1 METKRDSLIGAAK
14 NLLWEVGYESMSP
27 RKVLDAS
34 GAGQGSLYHH
44 FTGKK
49 ELAAE
54 ALSQV
59 DAEARAEFDAVLD
72 TADTP
77 LDKLHRFLKQNR
89 NALRGC
95 RLGCLANEASIFDDE
110 LREPVA
116 GYFAYVMERLA
127 DTIGEAVSLGEL
139 PETIDPERL
148 AATLV
153 AAVQGGYV
161 LSRVRNDP
169 NQMRL
174 AMEGAAAM
182 LNSLSP
188 V

>member
-27 RKVLDAS
+27 RRILDAS

-44 FTGKK
+44 FKGKK
-49 ELAAE
+49 DLAVA
-54 ALSQV
+54 ALAQV
-59 DAEARAEFDAVLD
+59 DAEAREEFDAVMG
-72 TADTP
+72 AGGAP
-77 LDKLHRFLKQNR
+77 LDRLHRFLKQNR

-95 RLGCLANEASIFDDE
+95 RLGCLANEASIFDDD

-116 GYFAYVMERLA
+116 GYFTYVTERLA

-139 PETIDPERL
+139 PQTIDPDRL
-148 AATLV
+148 AATLL

-174 AMEGAAAM
+174 AMEGAVAM
-182 LNSLSP
+182 LNALSP
-188 V
+188 A